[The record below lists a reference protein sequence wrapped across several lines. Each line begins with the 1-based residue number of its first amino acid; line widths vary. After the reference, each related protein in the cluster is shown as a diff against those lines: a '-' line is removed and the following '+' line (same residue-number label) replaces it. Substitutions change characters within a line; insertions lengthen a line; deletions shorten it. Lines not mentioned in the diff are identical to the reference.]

1 MTATIITAQQIAAA
15 RSRHQATKGEGT
27 GSGSA
32 SALPPVSSNL
42 VDSLFHTESDHRQ
55 DHRSL
60 PRAA

>member
-15 RSRHQATKGEGT
+15 RSRHSAAKGEGT
-27 GSGSA
+27 AAGA
-32 SALPPVSSNL
+32 KSALPPVSSNL

-55 DHRSL
+55 EYRSL